1 VSEPAGEDS
10 VSKDMPSTIATPSTA
25 PVGEPS
31 RHERVTFGGPAI
43 GITLATGAL
52 FLASLV
58 IQPQSVSHSSLLG
71 MLPFAAIL
79 AIVSMGQTLV
89 IQQGGIDL
97 SVPGMLSLTVV
108 LMTHYPNGDS
118 GKLAAALLISLGALL
133 AAGLVTGLLVARIG
147 ITSIVATLGM
157 NAVLYGFV
165 INITSGTPRP
175 TTGALHSFASGT
187 VIGIPTT
194 VVVAAALCVATWF
207 VIKRTVI
214 GRRFEAVGASS
225 LGARAAG
232 LESHRYRVTTYVGA
246 ALVYW
251 AAGVLLA
258 GVVQTPSVFQGDT
271 YLLPSVAAVVL
282 GGTSLL
288 GGRGSVVA
296 SAIAALFLSQLDQL
310 VLTTGVNSAI
320 QNLVQAAVLAVGI
333 AIYSVPWARLRER
346 FALGPATEMPRAVT
360 GEPGEPMAVNVVLRQ
375 SQEEE

>member
-1 VSEPAGEDS
+1 MD
-10 VSKDMPSTIATPSTA
+10 STIATPPTA
-25 PVGEPS
+25 PLSEQ
-31 RHERVTFGGPAI
+31 RRQRRIALGGPAI
-43 GITLATGAL
+43 GITVATAAL
-52 FLASLV
+52 FLASLIV
-58 IQPQSVSHSSLLG
+58 QPQSLSHSSLLG

-108 LMTHYPNGDS
+108 LMTHLPNGDS
-118 GKLAAALLISLGALL
+118 GKLVPALAVSLGALL
-133 AAGLVTGLLVARIG
+133 AAGLLSGLLVARIG

-165 INITSGTPRP
+165 IDITSGTPRP
-175 TTGALHSFASGT
+175 TTSALHSFASGT
-187 VIGIPTT
+187 VVGIPTT
-194 VVVAAALCVATWF
+194 VIVAAALCAVVWF
-207 VIKRTVI
+207 VVKRTVV

-225 LGARAAG
+225 IGARAAG
-232 LESHRYRVTTYVGA
+232 LESHRFRVSTYVGA
-246 ALVYW
+246 ALLYW

-288 GGRGSVVA
+288 GGRGSAVA

-320 QNLVQAAVLAVGI
+320 QNLVQAAVLAIGI
-333 AIYSVPWARLRER
+333 AVYSVPWDRIRER
-346 FALGPATEMPRAVT
+346 LAPLPAAGVDDRAAGPNT
-360 GEPGEPMAVNVVLRQ
+360 VNVVVRQ
-375 SQEEE
+375 SQEEEKAR